1 MYADR
6 RLNIAYPLAWHR
18 PDTRACREQTVNT
31 AAALAKLGHAVTLFA
46 PTPLGARAA
55 SAIEVA
61 EHFRVAPD
69 FDVVPVESRWGGDS
83 LIGGVAWLH
92 QLFRSGR
99 LDGFDMLLCRL
110 PAMLVMGRRS
120 PLPFAFDHYRPWPD
134 IYPLAKSYIRETANG
149 PGSMG
154 LALHSTLAADS
165 YRRAGVEPGRVI
177 VAHNGTAQEPPDLPL
192 SRNEARQLLGFD
204 EVTPMVTYAG
214 RINAQKGLDQVLQ
227 MARLMPDCRFMLVG
241 SEGDGPIETEA
252 RALANV
258 TVVGWQTPDRLALHL
273 AAADVLLIPPSSEP
287 LRRFGNCIM
296 PLKTFSYLAAGRP
309 ILAPA
314 LPDTAELLRDGDT
327 AVLVKPDEVALAA
340 EALRRLLDRPDHAAT
355 LSARAFE
362 LARECTWAARAAKLS
377 EFFLRRLSEMQ
388 NASPQPSR
396 SIRAAMRR
404 AAAL

>member
-31 AAALAKLGHAVTLFA
+31 VVALARLGHAVTLFA
-46 PTPLGARAA
+46 PTPRGAKPA
-55 SAIEVA
+55 SALEIAAYFHLEP
-61 EHFRVAPD
+61 E

-83 LIGGVAWLH
+83 LIGGIAWLR
-92 QLFRSGR
+92 QLFGSGR
-99 LDGFDMLLCRL
+99 LDGFDMLMCRL

-134 IYPLAKSYIRETANG
+134 IYPLTRPYIRNTANA
-149 PGSMG
+149 PQSIG
-154 LALHSTLAADS
+154 LALHSALAADS
-165 YRRAGVEPGRVI
+165 YRRAGVQPGRI
-177 VAHNGTAQEPPDLPL
+177 ITAHNGTAQNPPMIPP
-192 SRNEARQLLGFD
+192 SSGEARRLLGLD
-204 EVTPMVTYAG
+204 EAAPIITYAG

-227 MARLMPDCRFMLVG
+227 MSRLMPECRFMLVG
-241 SEGDGPIETEA
+241 SEGDGPIEAEA
-252 RALANV
+252 RTLANV
-258 TVVGWQTPDRLALHL
+258 SVVGWQPPDRLALYL

-296 PLKTFSYLAAGRP
+296 PLKTFSYLAAKRP

-327 AVLVKPDEVALAA
+327 AVLVKPDEASLAA
-340 EALRRLLDRPDHAAT
+340 AALRALLDQPDRAAI

-362 LARECTWAARAAKLS
+362 LARECTWTARAEKLS
-377 EFFLRRLSEMQ
+377 DFFLRRLFEM
-388 NASPQPSR
+388 AATADQP
-396 SIRAAMRR
+396 IRPAMRR